1 MTDTTESNER
11 EWEEVYEIHEMTIKR
26 GEEKGVTGEFYMTGG
41 GGPVSGYLVSDDGIL
56 YVSRDSIFSGN
67 EIITRYDCDHYIAL
81 KTTGSKAKGDLQQ
94 FIAICKTTD
103 AFLVEKFQN
112 AMRRANIP
120 EQEWWP
126 KRYSE
131 WMNRHHR
138 RFTDNFGTD

>member
-41 GGPVSGYLVSDDGIL
+41 GGPVSGYLVTDDNIL
-56 YVSRDSIFSGN
+56 YVSKNSAFS
-67 EIITRYDCDHYIAL
+67 EYQVITRYIAL

-94 FIAICKTTD
+94 FIAICVTTD

-112 AMRRANIP
+112 AMRRANVP

-126 KRYSE
+126 RRYSE
-131 WMNRHHR
+131 WMEGHR
-138 RFTDNFGTD
+138 RHFGTD

>member
-1 MTDTTESNER
+1 MTDTTEITER
-11 EWEEVYEIHEMTIKR
+11 EWEEVYQVHEMNITHGDKKIS
-26 GEEKGVTGEFYMTGG
+26 GEFYMTGG
-41 GGPVSGYLVSDDGIL
+41 GGPVSGYLVTDDNIL
-56 YVSRDSIFSGN
+56 YVSKNSAFS
-67 EIITRYDCDHYIAL
+67 EYQIITRYGEDHYIAL

-94 FIAICKTTD
+94 FIAICVTTD

-131 WMNRHHR
+131 WMERHHR
-138 RFTDNFGTD
+138 HFGTD